1 MTKTNVQVFTDF
13 DGTLSL
19 DGNAMSNYSYIIMLI
34 LLIFRYWSFID
45 R

>member
-1 MTKTNVQVFTDF
+1 MTKTSVQVFTDF

-19 DGNAMSNYSYIIMLI
+19 DGNAMSNYLYIVMLI
-34 LLIFRYWSFID
+34 LLIFRYWSFIN